1 MSERQRY
8 VKRPDQKVHA
18 VQLDLDTDGFTYR
31 KWGAEQR
38 CKPGDWLVSNPD
50 PDTPGKGDTYTVDR
64 ETFARTY
71 RHVGDGAYLKTTPI
85 WAERAD
91 AAGDVK
97 TKEGSTHYEPGDY
110 LVFNQ
115 EDGGDPYATPKAA
128 FERMYERAD

>member
-1 MSERQRY
+1 MSERQKY

-18 VQLDLDTDGFTYR
+18 VQLVLETDGFTYR

-38 CKPGDWLVSNPD
+38 CKRGDWLVNND
-50 PDTPGKGDTYTVDR
+50 GDAYPVDR

-71 RHVGDGAYLKTTPI
+71 RHVGDAAYLKTTPI

-97 TKEGSTHYEPGDY
+97 TKEGATHYDRGDY

-115 EDGGDPYATPKAA
+115 EDGGDAYAISKAR
-128 FERMYERAD
+128 FEAMYEPAE